1 MSLASDIDDYTVNLR
16 DEPDVSPH
24 TLRAYGEDLA
34 RFLEFL
40 SGYFGN
46 APDAVLTDEVDALA
60 VRAFLAQL
68 RKEGQARS
76 SIARRLSA
84 LRAFFTFLVREGR
97 VRVNPAKALATPRL
111 DKPLPKALSPS
122 EAKALVEAPDET
134 RALGLRDRA
143 LLELLYATGLRVSEL
158 VGLSLRDIDFAS
170 RQLRTV
176 GKGRKERV
184 VPYGERAAEALAAY
198 LPVRRELMAT
208 TPAATSRG
216 TRCVAP
222 KGRSHKIDEPLF
234 VNSRGG
240 RLTDRS
246 VRRLLDRA
254 MSAAEVDRHASPHA
268 LRHSFA
274 THLLAAGA
282 DLRAIQELLGHASL
296 STTERYTSLDADR
309 LMAVYR
315 KSHPRG
321 ES

>member
-1 MSLASDIDDYTVNLR
+1 
-16 DEPDVSPH
+16 
-24 TLRAYGEDLA
+24 
-34 RFLEFL
+34 
-40 SGYFGN
+40 
-46 APDAVLTDEVDALA
+46 
-60 VRAFLAQL
+60 
-68 RKEGQARS
+68 
-76 SIARRLSA
+76 
-84 LRAFFTFLVREGR
+84 
-97 VRVNPAKALATPRL
+97 
-111 DKPLPKALSPS
+111 LSPS

-134 RALGLRDRA
+134 RVLGVRDRA

-158 VGLSLRDIDFAS
+158 VGLSLRDLDFAS

-184 VPYGERAAEALAAY
+184 VPYGEKAAEALAAY
-198 LPVRRELMAT
+198 LPVRRELIAT
-208 TPAATSRG
+208 TPASPP
-216 TRCVAP
+216 AP

-234 VNSRGG
+234 VNARGG

-274 THLLAAGA
+274 THLRAAGA

>member
-16 DEPDVSPH
+16 DERDVSPH

-40 SGYFGN
+40 SAYFGS

-111 DKPLPKALSPS
+111 DKPLPKALSPG

-184 VPYGERAAEALAAY
+184 VPYGEKAAEALAAY
-198 LPVRRELMAT
+198 LPVRRELIAT
-208 TPAATSRG
+208 PGATPLGA
-216 TRCVAP
+216 RCVAA

-234 VNSRGG
+234 VNARGG